1 MLNTLRK
8 LNEGQ
13 EKRPS
18 INEGYE
24 VPDHLMDKKTYDVD
38 VENQGS
44 SEGEQS
50 PQQNQESNIV
60 VINDVDVKLASPDSM
75 DMKLTDEQK
84 TAISGIID
92 NFRQQVSQTANLEPG
107 FTMTPSQIRLDG
119 EISDFDLHFTFVAG
133 EQTGLYFTS
142 DMTEVTPEFVSIL
155 NGFSRFD
162 KMFRDAME
170 PLITQRQNN

>member
-1 MLNTLRK
+1 
-8 LNEGQ
+8 
-13 EKRPS
+13 
-18 INEGYE
+18 
-24 VPDHLMDKKTYDVD
+24 
-38 VENQGS
+38 
-44 SEGEQS
+44 
-50 PQQNQESNIV
+50 
-60 VINDVDVKLASPDSM
+60 M